1 MLTERFRGSGTYAC
15 LRKRERKGGGRGG
28 GTANMRVLCKNK
40 RNVFVF
46 LNLQEYYVTRSIIY
60 ITERNRVV

>member
-1 MLTERFRGSGTYAC
+1 MPQEEGT
-15 LRKRERKGGGRGG
+15 KRRR
-28 GTANMRVLCKNK
+28 GTAYMRVLCKNK